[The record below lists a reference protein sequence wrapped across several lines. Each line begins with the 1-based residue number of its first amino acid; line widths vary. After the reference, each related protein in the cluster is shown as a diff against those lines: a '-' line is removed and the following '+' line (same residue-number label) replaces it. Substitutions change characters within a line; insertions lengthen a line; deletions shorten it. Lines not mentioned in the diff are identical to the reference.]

1 LRQDNFLTLTQKIT
15 HFGALKK
22 RGGRKRMKH
31 SKAMVAHLILTLLL
45 GIHCHA
51 ALSAEKS
58 KIGIM
63 RFEVAKNLD
72 PALGGFLYDILLQ
85 RMVASSKHTVVDWEE
100 IDRVLK
106 YIAASQ
112 PNVSED
118 DAKKQAVDQ
127 LGIEKMYVG
136 AIRKVGTKHHVSVK
150 ALNLDLT
157 VSAVVRGSATNVNE
171 LESVMNALADE
182 LLMSPEELAKAKDRL
197 KSGETALGETGRLY
211 VRTTPPDSR
220 IRVLNIKPMYR
231 DGIELRPGDYH
242 IEVSKRGFTT
252 ERRWASLS
260 PGEDKKL
267 QIDLAPKP
275 SRPTPLSKGP
285 AQKSSTLWTEPITG
299 MSFVWIP
306 GGCFQMGSPTEEVGR
321 NANECPHHSVCVD
334 GFWMGKEEVNNE
346 QYRTFRSQHSSGSYK
361 DYTLDSRDQPVVSV
375 SWEDA
380 RAFAGWLSTKHN
392 GQYRFRLP
400 TEAEWEYAC
409 RSGTQTSRYWGNDPK
424 KACQYESVLDIT
436 SSTTWPNRACHRCED
451 GYKVTA
457 PVGSFQPNAF
467 GLHDMLGN
475 AMEWCED
482 SYSNEAY
489 ATHQRNNPIYRS
501 EGPYRVMR
509 GGSWS
514 CGPDGVRCARRSSDK
529 AKSRFPDVSFR
540 LVRMP

>member
-1 LRQDNFLTLTQKIT
+1 
-15 HFGALKK
+15 
-22 RGGRKRMKH
+22 MKH
-31 SKAMVAHLILTLLL
+31 SKAMVAHLILMFLLS
-45 GIHCHA
+45 IHCHA
-51 ALSAEKS
+51 ALSAEKT

-118 DAKKQAVDQ
+118 DAKIQAVDQ

-136 AIRKVGTKHHVSVK
+136 AVRKVGTKHHVSVK

-157 VSAVVRGSATNVNE
+157 VSRVVRGSATDVNE

-182 LLMSPEELAKAKDRL
+182 LLMSPEELAKANEKPRL
-197 KSGETALGETGRLY
+197 RETAPVEYGRLY

-220 IRVLNIKPMYR
+220 IRVLNIKPTYR
-231 DGIELRPGDYH
+231 NGIELRPGDYH
-242 IEVSKRGFTT
+242 IEVSNRGFTT
-252 ERRWASLS
+252 ERRWVSLS

-267 QIDLAPKP
+267 QIELATRP
-275 SRPTPLSKGP
+275 SRSSPLSKGS
-285 AQKSSTLWTEPITG
+285 AQKPSTLWTEPITG
-299 MSFVWIP
+299 MGFVWIP
-306 GGCFQMGSPTEEVGR
+306 KGCFQMGSPSAEVGR
-321 NANECPHHSVCVD
+321 KADEGPRHFVCVD
-334 GFWMGKEEVNNE
+334 GFWMGKEEVSNA
-346 QYRTFRSQHSSGSYK
+346 QYQKFRSQHSSGSYK
-361 DYTLDSRDQPVVSV
+361 GNTLDSADQPVVNV

-380 RAFAGWLSTKHN
+380 RAFAGWLSTKYN

-409 RSGTQTSRYWGNDPK
+409 RSGTQTSRYWGDNPN
-424 KACQYESVLDIT
+424 KACQHGNVMDIT
-436 SSTTWPNRACHRCED
+436 ANRSWPNRSFHQCDD
-451 GYKVTA
+451 GYTMTA
-457 PVGSFQPNAF
+457 AVGIKQPNAF

-482 SYSNEAY
+482 SYSQEAY
-489 ATHQRNNPIYRS
+489 TTHQRDNPIYRS
-501 EGPYRVMR
+501 ESPHRVMR

-514 CGPDGVRCARRSSDK
+514 CGPDGVRCARRSSDQ
-529 AKSRFPDVSFR
+529 AESRFPDVGFR

>member
-1 LRQDNFLTLTQKIT
+1 
-15 HFGALKK
+15 
-22 RGGRKRMKH
+22 
-31 SKAMVAHLILTLLL
+31 MVLMLLVVFNYQL
-45 GIHCHA
+45 
-51 ALSAEKS
+51 ALSAEKT

-85 RMVASSKHTVVDWEE
+85 RMVASSKHTAVDWEE

-136 AIRKVGTKHHVSVK
+136 AVRKVGAKHYVSVK

-157 VSAVVRGSATNVNE
+157 VSRVVRGSATNVNE

-182 LLMSPEELAKAKDRL
+182 LLMSPEALAKANERPKPEQTVP
-197 KSGETALGETGRLY
+197 GEIGRLY
-211 VRTTPPDSR
+211 VRAIPPDAR
-220 IRVLNIKPMYR
+220 IRVLNIKPAYR
-231 DGIELRPGDYH
+231 NGIELRPGDYH
-242 IEVSKRGFTT
+242 IEVSKRGFITDT
-252 ERRWASLS
+252 RWINVS
-260 PGEDKKL
+260 PGEDKEL
-267 QIDLAPKP
+267 QIEL
-275 SRPTPLSKGP
+275 
-285 AQKSSTLWTEPITG
+285 AQKPVENSATGKRSGAQPPTHWKEPITS
-299 MSFVWIP
+299 MQFVWVP
-306 GGCFQMGSPTEEVGR
+306 KGCFQMGSPSAEVGR
-321 NANECPHHSVCVD
+321 KADEGPRHFVCVD
-334 GFWMGKEEVNNE
+334 GFWMGKEEVSNA
-346 QYRTFRSQHSSGSYK
+346 QYQKFRSQHSSGSYK
-361 DYTLDSRDQPVVSV
+361 GNTLDSADQPVVNV

-380 RAFAGWLSTKHN
+380 RAFAGWLSTKYN

-409 RSGTQTSRYWGNDPK
+409 RSGTQTSRYWGNDPN
-424 KACQYESVLDIT
+424 KACRYESVLDIT
-436 SSTTWPNRACHRCED
+436 SSTTWPNRACHPCED

-475 AMEWCED
+475 VMEWCED

-489 ATHQRNNPIYRS
+489 ATHQRNNPVYRS
-501 EGPYRVMR
+501 ESPYRVMR

-514 CGPDGVRCARRSSDK
+514 CGPSRVRCADRSWDNLH
-529 AKSRFPDVSFR
+529 SRFPDVGFR
-540 LVRMP
+540 LVRTP